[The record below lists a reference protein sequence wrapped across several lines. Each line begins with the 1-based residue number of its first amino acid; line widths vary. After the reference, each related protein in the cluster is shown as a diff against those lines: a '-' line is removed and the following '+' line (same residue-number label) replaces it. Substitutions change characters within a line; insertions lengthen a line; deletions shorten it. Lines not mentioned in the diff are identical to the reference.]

1 MIKRPNEVFKL
12 LQKNNLFSPEILL
25 LLLLL
30 LLLSIEK
37 GEIAIVILYIHK
49 ENYSITDLSSMRK
62 ISELF
67 ENLENRESI
76 KASKSLFWKDKK
88 KKLR

>member
-12 LQKNNLFSPEILL
+12 LQKNNLFSPEI
-25 LLLLL
+25 LL

>member
-12 LQKNNLFSPEILL
+12 LQKNNLFSPEIL

>member
-12 LQKNNLFSPEILL
+12 LQKNNLFSPEI
-25 LLLLL
+25 LLLL

>member
-12 LQKNNLFSPEILL
+12 LQKNNLFSPEI

>member
-1 MIKRPNEVFKL
+1 LIKRPNEVFKL
-12 LQKNNLFSPEILL
+12 LQKNNLFSPEI
-25 LLLLL
+25 LLLL